1 MKLYEIEQEYAEL
14 SMLAENGELD
24 EQCFAD
30 TKECI
35 DAELE
40 VKAVAYAKII
50 KNLTAE
56 SDAIKEEIAR
66 LSSRSKTLETNAKKL
81 KDNLERVMIISDTKK
96 IKTSLFSFNVQ
107 KNPPKLIVTGEV
119 PSKYLIDQAPKVD
132 SAALKDLLKNGQVLD
147 FATLETSES
156 LRIR

>member
-81 KDNLERVMIISDTKK
+81 KDNLERVMII
-96 IKTSLFSFNVQ
+96 
-107 KNPPKLIVTGEV
+107 
-119 PSKYLIDQAPKVD
+119 
-132 SAALKDLLKNGQVLD
+132 
-147 FATLETSES
+147 
-156 LRIR
+156 R